1 MAQMSVP
8 AEPSY
13 KSTSYSG
20 LKGADFSNDPSLV
33 AKNHSPDLVNMISD
47 NGGSPIKRKG
57 WEVTD
62 EANGKIANMWHFQ
75 MYGKKWHVAIVQ
87 GVSNSTIV
95 EFDNDGAI
103 TTLTTL
109 SGWTGKGAGF
119 FFQSNDESKTGFY
132 ILANGVHKVKPATDE
147 STELTYYSSLTP
159 TVPTVMEH
167 RKYNGE
173 GGISTQ
179 GINML
184 TRQMTFEMWDDRMDT
199 TVTLN
204 KTDSIVTVAQLQSP
218 YSVYGMSLT
227 ANFEV
232 TVDGTKSTRSLDFV
246 RGTSYTQSWT
256 VGNAKFIVAYN
267 GIARFECQTVE
278 TDGVTTTRKFV
289 DLNITA
295 NAHNFVIFP
304 QNSTMRIDTTKTIQ
318 VQLLQEDGSWSS
330 PLDSQYV
337 SVIESDA
344 VPYRRV
350 KISKEL
356 DVPGSVSQDNVRIT
370 LSATGATGTNKITG
384 CTCSTIYSQMTEGQ
398 VFVSGNPDYP
408 QYVWYSDIAD
418 PLYFP
423 DTNYLF
429 VGGAGTNVT
438 GMIPFG
444 SQIAVLKEPSLT
456 ESTIFLIL
464 YEQATDQKIDFNG
477 EQYTETRDMYKVKH
491 GFSGVGSLT
500 ADSVF
505 SLSDEPL
512 FLSQKGIMGMVAS
525 AINSTNSL
533 KNRSGYLDPKLL
545 KETNLSNAVATVH
558 DNYYI
563 LVVNGHAYVLDA
575 RQKSSDYKGNTSYLY
590 ESYYWDN
597 IPASC
602 IASDG
607 EILWFGTADG
617 RLCRFKNSDRMDDYS
632 DNTRYGDDPI
642 RAYIKDGEIEY
653 SETWLC
659 DVNGDTI
666 VPDRTEKYILM
677 GIRMVNEAGEA
688 EIHRI
693 PDGNTP
699 AAYTV
704 YSWDGTAY
712 TDVYVV
718 SPIRAV
724 WSTPLDNDGATP
736 YFKTMQKKGSGCTLY
751 PFTRSSVD
759 AYLQKDGNDE
769 MYIGSMFIDV
779 ENWEDIDFTRFTFIA
794 DRAPRDVF
802 FKKKMKKYIRLKII
816 LKNEEL
822 DEAFGVQEIFKT
834 YLHTRYAKGS
844 TLVKRSDY

>member
-33 AKNHSPDLVNMISD
+33 AKNHSPDLLNMISD

-62 EANGKIANMWHFQ
+62 TLPNSVQNIWHFQ
-75 MYGKKWHVAIVQ
+75 MYGTKWHIATCRNGTYNRTDIYEI
-87 GVSNSTIV
+87 NS
-95 EFDNDGAI
+95 EGAKNLI
-103 TTLTTL
+103 
-109 SGWTGKGAGF
+109 GYVTGRGSLLGYF
-119 FFQSNDESKTGFY
+119 FHAPDETKTGFY
-132 ILANGVHKVKPATDE
+132 ILGSSGDIKIARPA
-147 STELTYYSSLTP
+147 STSATSLTLSTATP
-159 TVPTVMEH
+159 TVPVARELANY
-167 RKYNGE
+167 KGE
-173 GGISTQ
+173 GGVSN
-179 GINML
+179 GINLL
-184 TRQMTFEMWDDRMDT
+184 TRQAIFKYYDNREKTFTPRLYRVFPDNSPFT
-199 TVTLN
+199 IHT
-204 KTDSIVTVAQLQSP
+204 IV
-218 YSVYGMSLT
+218 SVKLLK
-227 ANFEV
+227 E
-232 TVDGTKSTRSLDFV
+232 DGTWYTCTSEEFEIYNDRLV
-246 RGTSYTQSWT
+246 RVKRDHFTQSQIENVT
-256 VGNAKFIVAYN
+256 EI
-267 GIARFECQTVE
+267 TVE
-278 TDGVTTTRKFV
+278 
-289 DLNITA
+289 ITSEQGA
-295 NAHNFVIFP
+295 KNA
-304 QNSTMRIDTTKTIQ
+304 
-318 VQLLQEDGSWSS
+318 L
-330 PLDSQYV
+330 
-337 SVIESDA
+337 
-344 VPYRRV
+344 
-350 KISKEL
+350 KICKS
-356 DVPGSVSQDNVRIT
+356 
-370 LSATGATGTNKITG
+370 
-384 CTCSTIYSQMTEGQ
+384 TCSTIYSQMTEGQ

-429 VGGAGTNVT
+429 VGGAGTDVK

-444 SQIAVLKEPSLT
+444 NQIAVFKEPSVT
-456 ESTIFLIL
+456 ESTIFLIN
-464 YEQATDQKIDFNG
+464 YTTATYQKIDTNG
-477 EQYTETRDMYKVKH
+477 EQYTETRDVYQVKH
-491 GFSGVGSLT
+491 GFAGIGSLS
-500 ADSVF
+500 ADTV
-505 SLSDEPL
+505 LALGDEPL

-642 RAYIKDGEIEY
+642 RAYIKDGETEY
-653 SETWLC
+653 SGTWLC

-666 VPDRTEKYILM
+666 VPERTEKYILM

-712 TDVYVV
+712 TDGYVV